1 LEPSEVR
8 PPVWWRRLAIDIGP
22 LRRYPAFR
30 RLFVG
35 QTIST
40 FGSEISAVAAPF
52 QLYELTHSTLQ
63 VGLLSL
69 CELFPL
75 LTLTIVGGAIA
86 DAIDR
91 RRLLLWTVA
100 LLAVVS
106 AGLAFNASL
115 GHPRVWALYVLA
127 TLSMCV
133 FSFGV
138 AGMVTVI
145 PRLVEPEELAAAN
158 AIESVYGSTT
168 SVGGPALGGVLIAL
182 LGISG
187 AFALDAGT
195 FAASLWSIWRL
206 PPLPP
211 APDADRPSVRSIVE
225 GFRFVRSKKVLLGM
239 FLTDSNAMV
248 FGMPRALFPALAN
261 KFGGGASIVGG
272 LYAAPYAGALIASLL
287 SGWIGHVRR
296 QGLVVAVSAALWG
309 VAIAA
314 FGFAGSL
321 WVALLLLAAAGAA
334 DNVSAVMR
342 QTILFSVTPDRLRGR
357 LSGIEFAQVASTP
370 ALGNVEAGVVASLTS
385 LRFSIVS
392 GGIACVAGTLLIALL
407 IPNFI
412 RYDTREAVDAA
423 PA

>member
-1 LEPSEVR
+1 
-8 PPVWWRRLAIDIGP
+8 LAIDLGP
-22 LRRYPAFR
+22 LRRHKSFR

-40 FGSEISAVAAPF
+40 FGSEIAAVAAPF

-69 CELFPL
+69 CELVPL

-91 RRLLLWTVA
+91 RRLLLWTES

-106 AGLAFNASL
+106 GGLALNASL
-115 GHPRVWALYVLA
+115 DQPRVWALYVLA
-127 TLSMCV
+127 TLSMCI

-168 SVGGPALGGVLIAL
+168 SVGGPALGGVLIAV
-182 LGISG
+182 LGLTG
-187 AFALDAGT
+187 AYLLDAGT
-195 FAASLWSIWRL
+195 FAASLWSIWML
-206 PPLPP
+206 PRLPP
-211 APDADRPSVRSIVE
+211 APDADRPSVRAIVE
-225 GFRFVRSKKVLLGM
+225 GFRFVKSKKVLLGM

-248 FGMPRALFPALAN
+248 FGMPRALFPALAK
-261 KFGGGASIVGG
+261 KFGGGATVVGF
-272 LYAAPYAGALIASLL
+272 LYAAPYAGALLASLL

-296 QGLVVAVSAALWG
+296 QGLVVAIAAGLWG
-309 VAIAA
+309 VFIIG
-314 FGFAGSL
+314 FGFAESL
-321 WVALLLLAAAGAA
+321 WVALLFLAAAGAA

-370 ALGNVEAGVVASLTS
+370 ALGNLEAGVVASLTS

-392 GGIACVAGTLLIALL
+392 GGILCVAGTIVIAALL
-407 IPNFI
+407 PSFI
-412 RYDTREAVDAA
+412 RYDARKAHDAA
-423 PA
+423 AT

>member
-1 LEPSEVR
+1 M
-8 PPVWWRRLAIDIGP
+8 AIDLGP
-22 LRRYPAFR
+22 LRRHPAFR

-40 FGSEISAVAAPF
+40 FGSEIAAVAAPF

-63 VGLLSL
+63 VGLLSI
-69 CELFPL
+69 CELVPL

-91 RRLLLWTVA
+91 RRLLLWTEA
-100 LLAVVS
+100 LLALVS
-106 AGLAFNASL
+106 VGLALNASL
-115 GHPRVWALYVLA
+115 DQPRVWALYVLA
-127 TLSMCV
+127 TLSMSI
-133 FSFGV
+133 FSFGA
-138 AGMVTVI
+138 AGMTTVI

-158 AIESVYGSTT
+158 AIESVYSSTT
-168 SVGGPALGGVLIAL
+168 SVGGPAIGGLLIAVA
-182 LGISG
+182 GISG
-187 AFALDAGT
+187 AFWIDAGT
-195 FAASLWSIWRL
+195 FAASLWSVWML
-206 PPLPP
+206 PKLAP

-225 GFRFVRSKKVLLGM
+225 GFRFLVSKKVLLGM

-261 KFGGGASIVGG
+261 KFGGGAGIVGL
-272 LYAAPYAGALIASLL
+272 LYAAPYAGALLASLL
-287 SGWIGHVRR
+287 SGWIAHVRR
-296 QGLVVAVSAALWG
+296 QGLVVAVAAGFWG
-309 VAIAA
+309 VFIIG
-314 FGFAGSL
+314 FGFAESL
-321 WVALLLLAAAGAA
+321 WMALLFLGAAGAA

-370 ALGNVEAGVVASLTS
+370 ALGNLEAGVVASLTS

-392 GGIACVAGTLLIALL
+392 GGILCVVGTLLIAALF
-407 IPNFI
+407 PAFV
-412 RYDTREAVDAA
+412 RYDAKEARDAA

>member
-8 PPVWWRRLAIDIGP
+8 LPVWWRRLTIDIGP
-22 LRRYPAFR
+22 LRRHPAFR

-40 FGSEISAVAAPF
+40 FGSEIAAVAAPF

-69 CELFPL
+69 CELVPL

-86 DAIDR
+86 DAMDR
-91 RRLLLWTVA
+91 RRLLLWTEA
-100 LLAVVS
+100 LLALVS
-106 AGLAFNASL
+106 VGLALNASL
-115 GHPRVWALYVLA
+115 DQPRVWAIYVLA
-127 TLSMCV
+127 TLSMSI
-133 FSFGV
+133 FSFGA

-158 AIESVYGSTT
+158 AIESVYSSTT
-168 SVGGPALGGVLIAL
+168 SVGGPAIGGVLIAA
-182 LGISG
+182 LGIGG
-187 AFALDAGT
+187 AFALDAAT
-195 FAASLWSIWRL
+195 FTASLWSVWRL
-206 PPLPP
+206 PSLPP
-211 APDADRPSVRSIVE
+211 AHDADRPSVRSIAQ
-225 GFRFVRSKKVLLGM
+225 GFRFVLSKKVLLGM

-261 KFGGGASIVGG
+261 KFGGGATIVGG
-272 LYAAPYAGALIASLL
+272 LYAAPYAGALLASLL
-287 SGWIGHVRR
+287 SGWMGHVRR
-296 QGLVVAVSAALWG
+296 QGLVVAIAAALWG

-314 FGFAGSL
+314 FGFADSL

-334 DNVSAVMR
+334 DSVSAIMR

-357 LSGIEFAQVASTP
+357 LSGIEFAQVASSP
-370 ALGNVEAGVVASLTS
+370 ALGNLEAGVVASLTS

-392 GGIACVAGTLLIALL
+392 GGIACVVGTLVIAALV
-407 IPNFI
+407 PAFI
-412 RYDTREAVDAA
+412 RYEAREAADAS
-423 PA
+423 PP

>member
-1 LEPSEVR
+1 MEPAEVR
-8 PPVWWRRLAIDIGP
+8 PPSWWRRLAIDTGP

-69 CELFPL
+69 CELVPL

-91 RRLLLWTVA
+91 RRLLLWTET
-100 LLAVVS
+100 LLAIVS
-106 AGLAFNASL
+106 AGLALNASL

-127 TLSMCV
+127 TLSMCI

-158 AIESVYGSTT
+158 AIESVYSSTT
-168 SVGGPALGGVLIAL
+168 SVGGPALGGVLIAV
-182 LGISG
+182 LGIGG
-187 AFALDAGT
+187 AFWLDAGT
-195 FAASLWSIWRL
+195 FAASLWSLWML
-206 PPLPP
+206 PALPP
-211 APDADRPSVRSIVE
+211 AHDADRPSVRSIVE
-225 GFRFVRSKKVLLGM
+225 GFRFVRSRKVLLGM

-272 LYAAPYAGALIASLL
+272 LYAAPYAGALLASLL
-287 SGWIGHVRR
+287 SGWMTHVRR
-296 QGLVVAVSAALWG
+296 QGLVVAIAAALWG
-309 VAIAA
+309 VAITA

-321 WVALLLLAAAGAA
+321 WLALLLLAAAGAA

-370 ALGNVEAGVVASLTS
+370 ALGNLEAGVVASLTS
-385 LRFSIVS
+385 LRVSIVS
-392 GGIACVAGTLLIALL
+392 GGILCVAGTLVIAALL
-407 IPNFI
+407 PAFI
-412 RYDTREAVDAA
+412 RYDAREAADAA

>member
-8 PPVWWRRLAIDIGP
+8 PPVWWRRLAIDVGP
-22 LRRYPAFR
+22 LRRHKSFR

-40 FGSEISAVAAPF
+40 FGSEIAAVAAPF

-69 CELFPL
+69 CELVPL

-91 RRLLLWTVA
+91 RRLLLWTES

-106 AGLAFNASL
+106 GGLAFNASL
-115 GHPRVWALYVLA
+115 DRPRVWALYVLA
-127 TLSMCV
+127 TLSMCI

-168 SVGGPALGGVLIAL
+168 SVGGPALGGVLIAV
-182 LGISG
+182 LGLTG
-187 AFALDAGT
+187 AYLLDAGT
-195 FAASLWSIWRL
+195 FAASLWSIWML
-206 PPLPP
+206 PRLPP
-211 APDADRPSVRSIVE
+211 APDADRPSVRAIVE
-225 GFRFVRSKKVLLGM
+225 GFRFVKSKKVLLGM

-248 FGMPRALFPALAN
+248 FGMPRALFPALAK
-261 KFGGGASIVGG
+261 KFGGGATVVGF
-272 LYAAPYAGALIASLL
+272 LYAAPYAGALLASLL

-296 QGLVVAVSAALWG
+296 QGLVVAIAAGLWG
-309 VAIAA
+309 VFIIG
-314 FGFAGSL
+314 FGFAESL
-321 WVALLLLAAAGAA
+321 WVALLFLAAAGAA

-370 ALGNVEAGVVASLTS
+370 ALGNLEAGVVASLTT

-392 GGIACVAGTLLIALL
+392 GGILCVAGTIVIAALL
-407 IPNFI
+407 PSFI
-412 RYDTREAVDAA
+412 RYDARKARDAA
-423 PA
+423 AT

>member
-1 LEPSEVR
+1 MEPSEVR
-8 PPVWWRRLAIDIGP
+8 PPVWWRRLAIDTGP

-75 LTLTIVGGAIA
+75 LTLTIVGGVIA
-86 DAIDR
+86 DAFDR
-91 RRLLLWTVA
+91 RRLLLWTEA

-168 SVGGPALGGVLIAL
+168 SVAGPAVGGVLIAL
-182 LGISG
+182 LGITG

-195 FAASLWSIWRL
+195 FVASLWSIWML
-206 PPLPP
+206 PPLRP

-225 GFRFVRSKKVLLGM
+225 GFRFVRSKKVLVGM

-272 LYAAPYAGALIASLL
+272 LYAAPYAGALVASLL

-296 QGLVVAVSAALWG
+296 QGLVVALAAGAWG

-321 WVALLLLAAAGAA
+321 WVALLLLAVAGAA

-357 LSGIEFAQVASTP
+357 LSGIEFAQVAAAP

-392 GGIACVAGTLLIALL
+392 GGIACVVGTLLIALL
-407 IPNFI
+407 IPGFI
-412 RYDTREAVDAA
+412 RYDAREAIDAA
-423 PA
+423 PS